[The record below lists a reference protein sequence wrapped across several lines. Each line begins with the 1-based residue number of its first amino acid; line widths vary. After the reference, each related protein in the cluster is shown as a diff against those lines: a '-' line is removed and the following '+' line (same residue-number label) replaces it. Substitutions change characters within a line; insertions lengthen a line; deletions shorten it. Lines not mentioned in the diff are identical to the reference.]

1 MGCRR
6 YGKAAARPTQLR
18 GPNPPETLMRM
29 WPSIACN
36 VQTQYCT
43 VWEMK
48 LGTVQPTHT
57 QNEAASHL
65 DAECAAATGS
75 LCSLRRKFW
84 RPAKLLAASEV
95 LAAKHSSELH
105 LVRASSRAED
115 LGEGSCAADRSAWRL
130 TVVGWGRGEGG
141 NLRCR
146 HDSSRAQQC
155 ALPSVRRGAFPWL
168 AARLA
173 MSQFCFSP
181 TPRMVG

>member
-1 MGCRR
+1 
-6 YGKAAARPTQLR
+6 
-18 GPNPPETLMRM
+18 MRM

-57 QNEAASHL
+57 KNEAASHL

-75 LCSLRRKFW
+75 RSLRRKFW

-130 TVVGWGRGEGG
+130 TVVGWGRGGG
-141 NLRCR
+141 GVTCGVVTTLLARSSVLCR
-146 HDSSRAQQC
+146 QC
-155 ALPSVRRGAFPWL
+155 GVARFLGLQLGLQCHNFVFRRLLEWL
-168 AARLA
+168 DDLKAPKLFKQTSTSFGKTA
-173 MSQFCFSP
+173 
-181 TPRMVG
+181 

>member
-6 YGKAAARPTQLR
+6 YGKAVARPTQLR

-57 QNEAASHL
+57 KNEAASHL

-130 TVVGWGRGEGG
+130 TVVGWGRGAFW
-141 NLRCR
+141 R
-146 HDSSRAQQC
+146 HVWKQC
-155 ALPSVRRGAFPWL
+155 WMHCWMHCSMTDWIKYELLTNSTL
-168 AARLA
+168 
-173 MSQFCFSP
+173 
-181 TPRMVG
+181 